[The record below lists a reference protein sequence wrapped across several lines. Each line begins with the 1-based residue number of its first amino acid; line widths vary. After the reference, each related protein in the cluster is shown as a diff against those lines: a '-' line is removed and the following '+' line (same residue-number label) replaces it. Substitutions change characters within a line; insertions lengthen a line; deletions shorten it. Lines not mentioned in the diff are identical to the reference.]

1 MDCNKKAILKI
12 LNEEALPVRQNERD
26 VSMVV
31 VDERGGDELMRK
43 EQGKRREKRGKLRRE
58 ELDQTD

>member
-1 MDCNKKAILKI
+1 
-12 LNEEALPVRQNERD
+12 
-26 VSMVV
+26 MVV